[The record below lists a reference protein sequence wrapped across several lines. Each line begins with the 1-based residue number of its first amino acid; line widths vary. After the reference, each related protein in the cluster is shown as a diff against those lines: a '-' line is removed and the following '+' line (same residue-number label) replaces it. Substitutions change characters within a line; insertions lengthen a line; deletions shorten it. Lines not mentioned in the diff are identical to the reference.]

1 MKHIRLTEKDWLKL
15 NDFAKIF
22 AKKIRKQLPAD
33 WGIEEDEIQ
42 GAVYD
47 TFLSLL
53 ANYKPGAMSPT
64 SYCYEFGCKV
74 TLTALMR
81 EYAKL
86 KRQVQLVED
95 NDDDEVHHEYVEADI
110 DEYKSLA
117 AHLED
122 KDLFEQVIKTADDN
136 GLGDVARMLGTHTQ
150 AEIAKE
156 LGISQP
162 AVA

>member
-22 AKKIRKQLPAD
+22 AKKIRKQLPAA

-64 SYCYEFGCKV
+64 SYCYEYGCKV

-122 KDLFEQVIKTADDN
+122 KDLYEKVMETAIEN

-150 AEIAKE
+150 AEIAKK
-156 LGISQP
+156 LGITQP

>member
-1 MKHIRLTEKDWLKL
+1 M
-15 NDFAKIF
+15 
-22 AKKIRKQLPAD
+22 
-33 WGIEEDEIQ
+33 
-42 GAVYD
+42 YD

-86 KRQVQLVED
+86 KHQVQLVED
-95 NDDDEVHHEYVEADI
+95 NDDDEVHHEYGEADL

-117 AHLED
+117 THLED
-122 KDLFEQVIKTADDN
+122 KDLHEKVMETAIEN
-136 GLGDVARMLGTHTQ
+136 GLGDIARMLGTHTQ

-156 LGISQP
+156 LGIAQGT
-162 AVA
+162 VAKKVQKLRELCKGL

>member
-1 MKHIRLTEKDWLKL
+1 MTRTKLTEKDWLKL
-15 NDFAKIF
+15 NDFAKMF
-22 AKKIRKQLPAD
+22 AKSIRKQLPAD

-47 TFLSLL
+47 TFLALL
-53 ANYKPGAMSPT
+53 ANYKPGAMSAT
-64 SYCYEFGCKV
+64 SYCYEFGRQV
-74 TLTALMR
+74 TFNSLMR
-81 EYAKL
+81 EYKKL

-95 NDDDEVHHEYVEADI
+95 SDDDEVHHEYVEADI
-110 DEYKSLA
+110 DDYKSLS

-122 KDLFEQVIKTADDN
+122 KDLFEQVIKTADNN

-156 LGISQP
+156 LGLT
-162 AVA
+162 